1 MPASSWPFLDH
12 PGPLPFA
19 HRGGASQWPENTMPA
34 FEGAVAL
41 GYRYLETD
49 AHVTADGVCL
59 AFHDDHLDRVTD
71 RTGAIADLPYRLVKD
86 ARVDGREPIPLL
98 EDLIGSFPAVR
109 INIDPKHDEVV
120 EPLAAVIRR
129 TGALGRVCLGSF
141 SDDRLSRLRDMLG
154 PELCTS
160 LGPRGVARLRAGS
173 FGLPTGGLAGACVQV
188 PHRVKGVRLVDERFV
203 AKAHAAG
210 LQVHVWTIDDPDEM
224 HELLD
229 RGADGLMTDQPAV
242 LKAVLESRGAWYG
255 APTDEPESDGVG

>member
-141 SDDRLSRLRDMLG
+141 SDDRQRTAPL
-154 PELCTS
+154 T
-160 LGPRGVARLRAGS
+160 
-173 FGLPTGGLAGACVQV
+173 
-188 PHRVKGVRLVDERFV
+188 
-203 AKAHAAG
+203 
-210 LQVHVWTIDDPDEM
+210 
-224 HELLD
+224 LLHNC
-229 RGADGLMTDQPAV
+229 L
-242 LKAVLESRGAWYG
+242 
-255 APTDEPESDGVG
+255 

>member
-1 MPASSWPFLDH
+1 
-12 PGPLPFA
+12 
-19 HRGGASQWPENTMPA
+19 MPA

-71 RTGAIADLPYRLVKD
+71 RTGAIAELPYRMVKD

-98 EDLIGSFPAVR
+98 EDLIGAFPWVR
-109 INIDPKHDEVV
+109 INIDPKHDDVV

-129 TGALGRVCLGSF
+129 TGSVGRVCLGSF
-141 SDDRLSRLRDMLG
+141 SDDRLARLRDMLG

-173 FGLPTGGLAGACVQV
+173 FGLPTGQLAGACVQV
-188 PHRVKGVRLVDERFV
+188 PHRVKGVRLVDDRFV
-203 AKAHAAG
+203 ARAHAAR
-210 LQVHVWTIDDPDEM
+210 LQVHVWTIDDPAEM

-229 RGADGLMTDQPAV
+229 RGVDGLMTDQPAV
-242 LKAVLESRGAWYG
+242 LRSVLESRGAWYG
-255 APTDEPESDGVG
+255 TPAAGSGSDDVG

>member
-41 GYRYLETD
+41 GYPYLETD

-71 RTGAIADLPYRLVKD
+71 RTGTIAELPYRLVKD

-98 EDLIGSFPAVR
+98 EDLIAAFPGVR

-129 TGALGRVCLGSF
+129 TGSISRVCLGSF
-141 SDDRLSRLRDMLG
+141 SDDRLTRLRDMLG
-154 PELCTS
+154 PALCTS

-173 FGLPTGGLAGACVQV
+173 FGLPTGDLAGACVQV
-188 PHRVKGVRLVDERFV
+188 PHRVKGVRLVDDRFV
-203 AKAHAAG
+203 ARAHDAG
-210 LQVHVWTIDDPDEM
+210 LQVHVWTIDDPAEM

-229 RGADGLMTDQPAV
+229 RGVDGLMTDQPAV
-242 LKAVLESRGAWYG
+242 LKAVLESRGAWFG
-255 APTDEPESDGVG
+255 IAASGFGG